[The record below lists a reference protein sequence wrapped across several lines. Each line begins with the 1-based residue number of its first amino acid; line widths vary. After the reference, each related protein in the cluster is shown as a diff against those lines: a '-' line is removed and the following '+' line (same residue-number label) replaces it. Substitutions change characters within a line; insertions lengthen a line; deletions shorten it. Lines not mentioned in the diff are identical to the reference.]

1 MCYFRIINKG
11 GDLILKISN
20 TATRIKEIMAEEN
33 LKQVDILEKA
43 QPFCSKYDTKITKV
57 DLSQYVSG
65 KVEPG
70 QAKLFVLANALN
82 VNEAWLMGYDVPK
95 TRCKVIVTNHTEIS
109 DNILFSIQELA
120 NESGYNFSYFANQ
133 YQIVIN
139 DCIVKLSPKEVDDLV
154 KSSIEQIRFVIENII
169 NNKLKD
175 NIVPIRSDLEVN
187 AAHARTD
194 IEMPEDI
201 DTSEDD
207 IMDDENF

>member
-1 MCYFRIINKG
+1 MYNICYIVDIRRYF
-11 GDLILKISN
+11 DLKISN
-20 TATRIKEIMAEEN
+20 TSIRIREIMDKEH

-43 QPFCSKYDTKITKV
+43 KPFSSKYDTKISKA

-95 TRCKVIVTNHTEIS
+95 DRNSYIISDHSEIS
-109 DNILFSIQELA
+109 DSTLLAIQELA
-120 NESGYNFSYFANQ
+120 GKSGYTLSYFAKQ
-133 YQIVIN
+133 YQITFN
-139 DCIVKLSPKEVDDLV
+139 DCIVKS
-154 KSSIEQIRFVIENII
+154 II

-175 NIVPIRSDLEVN
+175 NIVPIRSDIEIN
-187 AAHARTD
+187 AAHD
-194 IEMPEDI
+194 IPNASIEDI
-201 DTSEDD
+201 IHDEQ